1 MISSAHRK
9 TVNIAYLI
17 GIGIVVTMPG
27 MVFGLLFELGHI
39 LFEFIEITLD
49 KLVEHI
55 FHTGLHQTQI
65 IVFYLIVSI
74 ALGGIYYLWR
84 VLPSVG
90 RRCKASFFA
99 LCSSYKACA
108 LCYWRQ
114 LSLINKI
121 KVVLIFDGII
131 YAASFLFM

>member
-1 MISSAHRK
+1 VISSTHRK

-17 GIGIVVTMPG
+17 GIGIVVTMPD
-27 MVFGLLFELGHI
+27 MVFGLLLEFIHV

-55 FHTGLHQTQI
+55 FHTGLHETQI
-65 IVFYLIVSI
+65 IVFYLLVSI
-74 ALGGIYYLWR
+74 ALGALYYLWR
-84 VLPSVG
+84 VLLSLG
-90 RRCKASFFA
+90 RRCMARFLA
-99 LCSSYKACA
+99 LYSSYKACA
-108 LCYWRQ
+108 LGYWRQ

-131 YAASFLFM
+131 YAASFLLM